1 MFDSIASERK
11 TFLTLY
17 PDAKIEIVQ
26 KSSGRILMVDDSV
39 ALNLDD
45 KGIDSDLILSST
57 KRAYFSK
64 TDKDTQE

>member
-11 TFLTLY
+11 TFLALY

-26 KSSGRILMVDDSV
+26 KNSGRILMVNDSV
-39 ALNLDD
+39 ALNLND
-45 KGIDSDLILSST
+45 KGIDSDLILSSM

-64 TDKDTQE
+64 TSKV

>member
-11 TFLTLY
+11 TFLALY
-17 PDAKIEIVQ
+17 PDAKIEIIL
-26 KSSGRILMVDDSV
+26 KNRGRILMVNDSV
-39 ALNLDD
+39 ALNLND
-45 KGIDSDLILSST
+45 KGINSDLILSSM

>member
-26 KSSGRILMVDDSV
+26 KNSGRILMVNGSA

-45 KGIDSDLILSST
+45 KGINSDLILSSM

-64 TDKDTQE
+64 TDKQN